1 MENKTE
7 FENYKIG
14 VEAAIAD
21 FALMRNE
28 CNENGYTE
36 AEYIRIKATIESAD
50 WQLRIG
56 AASAEVK
63 GYSDAFEAA
72 AIREYAERGEANK
85 LENAVFTDLF
95 EQYQAELPIL
105 HFEGMEQIKRYAK

>member
-7 FENYKIG
+7 FEDYKRG

-21 FALMRNE
+21 YALMQNE

-36 AEYIRIKATIESAD
+36 GEYLRIKATIESAD
-50 WQLRIG
+50 WQLKIG
-56 AASAEVK
+56 AADAEVK

-72 AIREYAERGEANK
+72 AIRTYAERGETNK
-85 LENAVFTDLF
+85 LENAVFTVLF
-95 EQYQAELPIL
+95 EKYQAELPIL
-105 HFEGMEQIKRYAK
+105 HFEGMETIKNYVK